1 MSRRLKLEKAVVVTR
16 GLAEFFEA
24 AVETLQ
30 SAQRSIPVPTLEEVA
45 EMRRGE
51 RPLTPEAYL
60 LGRFHR
66 SLLAA
71 ENLASDFGEIDLEL
85 LSKVDELE
93 LSGIE
98 LNEIEQAVAERS
110 HGRE

>member
-1 MSRRLKLEKAVVVTR
+1 MSRRRNLEKAVAVTR
-16 GLAEFFEA
+16 GLARLFDA

-30 SAQRSIPVPTLEEVA
+30 EAQRSIPAPTLEEVA

-60 LGRFHR
+60 HGRFHR

-71 ENLASDFGEIDLEL
+71 ENLASDFGEIDLEML
-85 LSKVDELE
+85 GKVQELE
-93 LSGIE
+93 LSGSE
-98 LNEIEQAVAERS
+98 LNEIEQAVAER
-110 HGRE
+110 RRKP